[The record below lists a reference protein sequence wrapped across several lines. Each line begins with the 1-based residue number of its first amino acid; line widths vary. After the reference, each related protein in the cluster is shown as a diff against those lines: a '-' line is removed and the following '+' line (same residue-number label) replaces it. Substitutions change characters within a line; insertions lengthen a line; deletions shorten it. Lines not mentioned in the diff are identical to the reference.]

1 MVRIE
6 LALLVVAVPAVLCA
20 DEAGCTDDGCEL
32 PLVAEFVTDPA
43 MLLLLSGDLELPL
56 VRILLIVEAMDRLD
70 AEIVMLLDDSAVLSI
85 TVSEPIEVGSPTEFE
100 ESDEASR
107 LDEEIELKPKAEVDA
122 ADT

>member
-20 DEAGCTDDGCEL
+20 DEAGCTDDGC
-32 PLVAEFVTDPA
+32 
-43 MLLLLSGDLELPL
+43 ELPL